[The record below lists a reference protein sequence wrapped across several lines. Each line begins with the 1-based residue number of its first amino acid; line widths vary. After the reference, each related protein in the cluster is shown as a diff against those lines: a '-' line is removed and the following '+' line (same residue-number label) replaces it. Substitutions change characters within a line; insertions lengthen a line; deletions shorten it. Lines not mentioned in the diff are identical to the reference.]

1 MGDMEMIDKH
11 GVKATFT
18 DAGIELDIVPFNE
31 CCQFCND
38 PRILNE
44 DGLRKCVA
52 CGCNNDTV

>member
-1 MGDMEMIDKH
+1 MEMIDKH

-18 DAGIELDIVPFNE
+18 DAGVELDIVPFDQ

-38 PRILNE
+38 PRILSEN
-44 DGLRKCVA
+44 GLRKCVG